1 VTTYRALLVLTL
13 LACLSACGTVGHYER
28 NHILAGES
36 LELRRDNTF
45 HYEHI
50 TDSIGD
56 EYEVEG
62 TWLRDVHGNIVTTVV
77 TTIRPGPA
85 SIDQVQTWRRTMQG
99 VAIGPDRE
107 LRRRVGKSREQ

>member
-1 VTTYRALLVLTL
+1 VTTLRALLVMTL
-13 LACLSACGTVGHYER
+13 LACLSACSTVGHYER

-36 LELRRDNTF
+36 LELRRDKTF

-62 TWLRDVHGNIVTTVV
+62 TWHRDAQGNLVTTVV

-85 SIDQVQTWRRTMQG
+85 SIDQVQTWRRTMRG
-99 VAIGPDRE
+99 FAIGSDRE
-107 LRRRVGKSREQ
+107 LQRGVGKSHEQ